1 MRSKTIAIKI
11 KVAILSALFA
21 FIYLIIFDFLLAAL
35 FQDAAW
41 LVYWQSQKKW
51 LLIPLAGL
59 LAYLLVSLA
68 IKENIK
74 NERILLAA
82 NEKLAAIIAASPLA
96 ILTLDADNR
105 ILSWNTAAENMF
117 GWTEKEVLGC
127 LNPTVAKNKQ
137 LEFLHY
143 LKQTV
148 TTNTNK
154 SMETTLI
161 KKDGTEMD
169 AAVSLAPFSS
179 KGKVNSIV
187 ALISDIS
194 EQKKREKQLEYLS
207 LHDALTGIC
216 NRAYFE
222 REMKRLEKGR
232 HKNIGMIICDLDGLK
247 LYNDSMGH
255 SVGDI
260 LLKAAAQ
267 AIKSCF
273 RESDVVARIGGD
285 EFAVLLPGAD
295 LDTVKESC
303 ERIQRALNE
312 YNKTHKEHYLS
323 VSIGYAAA
331 EGEQINMAELFKEAD
346 NNMYKEKMRRGEAVR
361 EVSMQILLR
370 ALAVRDY
377 VSGDHYKRIEELAA
391 ALANRKGLKN
401 NHLDDIRLLAK
412 FRDLGK
418 IAIPESILFK
428 KEPLTK
434 QEREQIRRHPEI
446 GKRIAQTVPDLVHL
460 ADWILKHHEWWNG
473 GGYPLGLKGRD
484 IPLECR
490 ILAVVDAYDALT
502 NDRPYRQAKS
512 PEEAL
517 AELKKN
523 AGTQFDPELVDIFS
537 EMIMEEKHH
546 QQQSDIGN
554 FPVNS

>member
-82 NEKLAAIIAASPLA
+82 NEKLVAIIAASPLA

-187 ALISDIS
+187 ALISIS
-194 EQKKREKQLEYLS
+194 L
-207 LHDALTGIC
+207 
-216 NRAYFE
+216 
-222 REMKRLEKGR
+222 
-232 HKNIGMIICDLDGLK
+232 
-247 LYNDSMGH
+247 
-255 SVGDI
+255 
-260 LLKAAAQ
+260 
-267 AIKSCF
+267 
-273 RESDVVARIGGD
+273 
-285 EFAVLLPGAD
+285 
-295 LDTVKESC
+295 
-303 ERIQRALNE
+303 
-312 YNKTHKEHYLS
+312 
-323 VSIGYAAA
+323 
-331 EGEQINMAELFKEAD
+331 
-346 NNMYKEKMRRGEAVR
+346 
-361 EVSMQILLR
+361 
-370 ALAVRDY
+370 
-377 VSGDHYKRIEELAA
+377 
-391 ALANRKGLKN
+391 NRKSARN
-401 NHLDDIRLLAK
+401 N
-412 FRDLGK
+412 
-418 IAIPESILFK
+418 
-428 KEPLTK
+428 
-434 QEREQIRRHPEI
+434 
-446 GKRIAQTVPDLVHL
+446 
-460 ADWILKHHEWWNG
+460 WN
-473 GGYPLGLKGRD
+473 
-484 IPLECR
+484 I
-490 ILAVVDAYDALT
+490 
-502 NDRPYRQAKS
+502 
-512 PEEAL
+512 
-517 AELKKN
+517 
-523 AGTQFDPELVDIFS
+523 
-537 EMIMEEKHH
+537 
-546 QQQSDIGN
+546 
-554 FPVNS
+554 